1 MSIPPFDERPPD
13 SPELTAYDERHRVTY
28 LRLLDADDEGADWRE
43 AVRIIFGLDPE
54 ADPKRAR
61 LVHESHLCPRPLD
74 DGNAGYR
81 EFLRPPNSRK

>member
-43 AVRIIFGLDPE
+43 AVRIIFGLDPDS
-54 ADPKRAR
+54 DPKRAR
-61 LVHESHLCPRPLD
+61 GVHESHLAR
-74 DGNAGYR
+74 ARWMTETGYR
-81 EFLRPPNSRK
+81 EFLRSTSKQK